1 MLAIKVNKKSM
12 LRSLVLQGFQSF
24 KNCSNFNQ
32 HTFWYT
38 TNRFMIMFDDRISR
52 HLIYSRITL
61 KSIQCDWD
69 EFFVASVIT
78 ASKENLYQSQIA
90 ITYRFYFE
98 LTILIA
104 YKPILVFKLK
114 RVINLTRALY
124 TWSIQCRYLSKHQ
137 LKNNQLI
144 W

>member
-1 MLAIKVNKKSM
+1 MVHK
-12 LRSLVLQGFQSF
+12 
-24 KNCSNFNQ
+24 
-32 HTFWYT
+32 
-38 TNRFMIMFDDRISR
+38 
-52 HLIYSRITL
+52 LIYYKCYSRITL

-78 ASKENLYQSQIA
+78 ASKENLYQSHIA

-104 YKPILVFKLK
+104 YKPKMAFELK

-124 TWSIQCRYLSKHQ
+124 T
-137 LKNNQLI
+137 
-144 W
+144 